1 MSKEA
6 LYEVYRHP
14 LLHKQDLDAICEKHT
29 LVEFRKG
36 EFLLKEGQ
44 ISNEYFIVQQG
55 LVRTFVYNYEGQD
68 ITTGFVEDK
77 DVLIEVASIFPR
89 LPTKENMQCITDVKL
104 WKISFPE
111 FQELFDRIPAFRE
124 WGRSWMALELYKN
137 KNRATEM
144 ITLPATKRYLQLM
157 ETHPQ
162 VILQSPLKYVASY
175 LGVTDTSLSRIRKE
189 IVEDK
194 R

>member
-1 MSKEA
+1 MPKEV

-14 LLHKQDLDAICEKHT
+14 LLRKQDLDAICDMHT

-36 EFLLKEGQ
+36 TLLLKEGQ

-68 ITTGFVEDK
+68 ITTGFVEEK

-89 LPTKENMQCITDVKL
+89 LPTKENIQCITDVKL
-104 WKISFPE
+104 WKISFQE

-144 ITLPATKRYLQLM
+144 ITLPATQRYLQLM
-157 ETHPQ
+157 DAHPQ
-162 VILQSPLKYVASY
+162 VILQSPLKYIASY

-189 IVEDK
+189 IMEDK
-194 R
+194 G